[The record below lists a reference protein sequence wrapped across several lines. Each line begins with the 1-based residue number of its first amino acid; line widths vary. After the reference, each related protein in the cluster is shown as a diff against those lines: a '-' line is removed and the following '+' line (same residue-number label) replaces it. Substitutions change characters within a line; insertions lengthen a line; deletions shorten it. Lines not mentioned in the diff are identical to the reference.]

1 MRCHALWRHHLHR
14 HDMSMHFRSY
24 KHFLTDPWMVGTWTV
39 ILRVALGMLLVY
51 HGSSKVFDG
60 TAGMTEKLT
69 SYGWPLAGFQAFLAT
84 YTEFLGGVLLI
95 VGLFTR
101 PAAIMSI
108 GLFSIIVFVF
118 FMNDP
123 FSKKELPVVFLL
135 LSMLV
140 FFFGPGRVSVDY
152 YLFKKNAAPAP
163 DLPSKRVS

>member
-1 MRCHALWRHHLHR
+1 MALQ
-14 HDMSMHFRSY
+14 FRSFR
-24 KHFLTDPWMVGTWTV
+24 HFLTDPWMVGTWIV

-51 HGSSKVFDG
+51 HGASKVFEG
-60 TAGMTEKLT
+60 TVALTEKLT
-69 SYGWPLAGFQAFLAT
+69 SYGWPLAGFQSFLAT

-101 PAAIMSI
+101 PAAIMCM

-140 FFFGPGRVSVDY
+140 FFFGPGRVSVDH
-152 YLFKKNAAPAP
+152 YLFKKNAEPAP
-163 DLPSKRVS
+163 DLPAKQAPLV